1 MYECTLSGEFMPKVK
16 KLTPSILKQLVLQE
30 KKKILSHVDD
40 PVEDAWSGG
49 KNLVN
54 KIDYMKKLGIK
65 EEKLRHIIKAI
76 QKKRQKLKE
85 SIIEEL

>member
-16 KLTPSILKQLVLQE
+16 KLTPSNLKQLVLQE

-49 KNLVN
+49 KNLVI

>member
-1 MYECTLSGEFMPKVK
+1 MPKVK
-16 KLTPSILKQLVLQE
+16 KLTPSILKKLVLQE
-30 KKKILSHVDD
+30 KKKIATHGED
-40 PVEDAWSGG
+40 PVQDVWSGG

-54 KIDYMKKLGIK
+54 KIDFIKKLGIK
-65 EEKLRHIIKAI
+65 EAKLRQVLNAI

>member
-1 MYECTLSGEFMPKVK
+1 MPKVK